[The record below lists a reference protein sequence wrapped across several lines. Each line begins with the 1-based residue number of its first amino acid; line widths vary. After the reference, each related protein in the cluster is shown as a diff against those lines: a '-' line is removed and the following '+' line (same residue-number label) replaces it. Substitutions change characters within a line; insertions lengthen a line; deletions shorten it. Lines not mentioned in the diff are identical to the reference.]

1 MATKESKS
9 TRGTKIIVFLEV
21 LSTQVPCYSFKSF
34 RVMQQFVS
42 WGSILSSLGRTC
54 TEISDVVCN
63 TIWTKDTKPTFAG
76 YSPRYCIPSSH
87 ISADRSDMK

>member
-42 WGSILSSLGRTC
+42 WGSILSSLEELALKLVMLFAILSGQRTQSLHLLDIRHV
-54 TEISDVVCN
+54 TV
-63 TIWTKDTKPTFAG
+63 
-76 YSPRYCIPSSH
+76 YPRH
-87 ISADRSDMK
+87 ISVQIEVI